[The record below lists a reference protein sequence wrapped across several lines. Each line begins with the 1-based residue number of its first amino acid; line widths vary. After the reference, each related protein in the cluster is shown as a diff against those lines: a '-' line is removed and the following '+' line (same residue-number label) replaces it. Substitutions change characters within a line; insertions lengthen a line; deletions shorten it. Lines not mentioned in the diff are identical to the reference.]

1 VSDTVSGLRDRCP
14 ETGVDSGCVR
24 PPGNLFR
31 TSVHLF
37 QPRTRQLQ
45 HQLSSRQQ
53 NAIDTMRSLTAI
65 RHPRVVGLLARS
77 RRNGISQSRW
87 NSTQP
92 PSPEPNQTSPHVC
105 FSSRMR
111 KYTANR
117 YLGWLLQDIRTPH
130 SKGSPYG
137 HVYISISILGVGK
150 TRKG

>member
-1 VSDTVSGLRDRCP
+1 MCPIRFLGFGTDARKLGSIAAACGRRAIFFALACTSSRLGL
-14 ETGVDSGCVR
+14 
-24 PPGNLFR
+24 
-31 TSVHLF
+31 
-37 QPRTRQLQ
+37 QLQ

-53 NAIDTMRSLTAI
+53 NAIDTMRSLNTI
-65 RHPRVVGLLARS
+65 RNPRMLGLFARS

-105 FSSRMR
+105 FSSRVR

-117 YLGWLLQDIRTPH
+117 CLGWLLQDIRAPH
-130 SKGSPYG
+130 SQSSPYG
-137 HVYISISILGVGK
+137 HVYISSSILGVGK